1 MSVTGQ
7 IASSSGGSSA
17 MAGAHTAPGVIR
29 VMLVDDSAVIR
40 GLFTRALE
48 SDQEIQIISSVSDGR
63 MAVNALKRQD
73 VDVIVLDIEMPNLD
87 GLSALPLL
95 LEVKPDVN
103 IIMASTLT
111 RRNAEVS
118 LKAMSAG
125 AKDYI
130 AKPSSTS
137 ELTSAQ
143 AFQGELIAKIKALA
157 GGKRS
162 QRAETPHRPASSFSH
177 PPATHPPATPA
188 PANPAPVNP
197 APILAPPSPRSE
209 STGATPAPSTPPAR
223 EAPVVRLARG
233 AEIPLRKAPID
244 YPEVIAIGS
253 LTGGPQALFTL
264 LAGLSG
270 AKQPILITQHMPP
283 TFTTIL
289 AEHIA
294 KVTGRGAAEAKDGE
308 AIQPGHIYIAPGD
321 FHMTVETQG
330 GKRLLR
336 LSKTPPE
343 NFCRPA
349 VDPMLRSLS
358 QVYGGKV
365 LCVILTGMGSDGLKG
380 AQNLISV
387 GGTVLA
393 QDEATSVV
401 WGMPGAVAAAGLC
414 SAVLPLPALAP
425 AIMRVVQ
432 RIGL

>member
-1 MSVTGQ
+1 MSMTGQ
-7 IASSSGGSSA
+7 IVSSAGGGSA
-17 MAGAHTAPGVIR
+17 AGASIAPGVIR

-48 SDQEIQIISSVSDGR
+48 ADQEIQIISSVSDGR

-95 LEVKPDVN
+95 LEVKPEVN

-162 QRAETPHRPASSFSH
+162 QRAETPHRPSYTPTPSTAPAATGAPIAATHSASSG
-177 PPATHPPATPA
+177 AA
-188 PANPAPVNP
+188 PLV
-197 APILAPPSPRSE
+197 
-209 STGATPAPSTPPAR
+209 R
-223 EAPVVRLARG
+223 EAPVARLARG
-233 AEIPLRKAPID
+233 AEIPLRKASVE
-244 YPEVIAIGS
+244 YPDVIAIGS
-253 LTGGPQALFTL
+253 STGGPQALFTL
-264 LAGLSG
+264 LGGLSG
-270 AKQPILITQHMPP
+270 LKQPILITQHMPP

-294 KVTGRGAAEAKDGE
+294 KVTGRPAAEAKDGE
-308 AIQPGHIYIAPGD
+308 PVQPGRIYVAPGD
-321 FHMTVETQG
+321 FHMTVESQAG
-330 GKRLLR
+330 QKVLR

-349 VDPMLRSLS
+349 VDPMLRSLT

-365 LCVILTGMGSDGLKG
+365 LCVILTGMGADGLKG
-380 AQNLISV
+380 AQSLV
-387 GGTVLA
+387 GAGGTVLA

-401 WGMPGAVAAAGLC
+401 WGMPGAVAAAGVC
-414 SAVLPLPALAP
+414 SAVLPLPSLAP

-432 RIGL
+432 RAGL

>member
-1 MSVTGQ
+1 MSSTGQ
-7 IASSSGGSSA
+7 IAPSSGGGAASA
-17 MAGAHTAPGVIR
+17 AAVGARGVIR

-48 SDQEIQIISSVSDGR
+48 ADQEIQIISSVSDGR

-95 LEVKPDVN
+95 LEVKPQVN

-162 QRAETPHRPASSFSH
+162 QRAETPHRPTTGFTASPAPTLPPSYAASSSAGAALR
-177 PPATHPPATPA
+177 PE
-188 PANPAPVNP
+188 
-197 APILAPPSPRSE
+197 IAPPRE
-209 STGATPAPSTPPAR
+209 PSVR
-223 EAPVVRLARG
+223 EAPVARLARG
-233 AEIPLRKAPID
+233 AEIPLRKAVID

-253 LTGGPQALFTL
+253 STGGPQALFTL
-264 LAGLSG
+264 LGSLG
-270 AKQPILITQHMPP
+270 AVKQPILITQHMPP

-289 AEHIA
+289 AEHIS
-294 KVTGRGAAEAKDGE
+294 KVTGRAATEAKDGE

-321 FHMTVETQG
+321 FHMTVESQAG
-330 GKRLLR
+330 QKILR

-349 VDPMLRSLS
+349 VDPMLRSMA
-358 QVYGGKV
+358 QAYGGKV

-380 AQNLISV
+380 AQALVGV
-387 GGTVLA
+387 GGAVIA

-401 WGMPGAVAAAGLC
+401 WGMPGAVAAAGVC
-414 SAVLPLPALAP
+414 SAVLPLSALGP
-425 AIMRVVQ
+425 AILRVVQ
-432 RIGL
+432 RAGL